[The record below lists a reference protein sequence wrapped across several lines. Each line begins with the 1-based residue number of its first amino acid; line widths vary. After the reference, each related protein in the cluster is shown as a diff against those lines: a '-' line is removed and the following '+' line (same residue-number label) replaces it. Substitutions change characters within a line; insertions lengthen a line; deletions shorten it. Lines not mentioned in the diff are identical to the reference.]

1 MFVADYILYFIF
13 YILYFI
19 FYILYFT
26 GYFGRQVHISTIYVG
41 LQIKI
46 GGGYKATEKMAKIHL
61 KK

>member
-1 MFVADYILYFIF
+1 MMLTNNFLRRKSY
-13 YILYFI
+13 
-19 FYILYFT
+19 YILYFT

-46 GGGYKATEKMAKIHL
+46 GGGYEATEKMAKIHL